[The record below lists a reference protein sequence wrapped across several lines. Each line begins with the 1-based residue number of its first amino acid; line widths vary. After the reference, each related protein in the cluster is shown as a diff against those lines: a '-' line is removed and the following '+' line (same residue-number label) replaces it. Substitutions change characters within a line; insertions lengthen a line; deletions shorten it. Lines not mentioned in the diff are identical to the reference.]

1 MNIESVENLR
11 DLGGIIAKDGRRI
24 KKNILIRSGAL
35 HKLSEKDV
43 GELKKAGLRRVIDLR
58 SGLERREKPD
68 IEIDGVENIHL
79 PIFSE
84 TVLGISRDSM
94 SVTQVMKTM
103 WMDMPYLYRGM
114 VERPEASERFSR
126 VLSLIIEQKDGA
138 VLWHC
143 SAGKDRCGL
152 TAALCLHML
161 GADRDTIFA
170 DYLESNKTAAPFA
183 EMIYRKVLAESGD
196 GQRAE
201 YMRHLFMA
209 DREYLEASLERMD
222 LLYGGIDGFI
232 HKGLKITD
240 AQIEAFRERCL
251 E

>member
-1 MNIESVENLR
+1 MNIECVENLR
-11 DLGGIIAKDGRRI
+11 DLGGIITKDGRRI

-43 GELKKAGLRRVIDLR
+43 GELKKAGLKRVIDLR

-68 IEIDGVENIHL
+68 IEINGVENIHL

-94 SVTQVMKTM
+94 SVRQVMNTM

-114 VERPEASERFSR
+114 VQHPEAVPQFAKA
-126 VLSLIIEQKDGA
+126 LTLIMEQKDGA

-161 GADRDTIFA
+161 GVDMDTIFA

-183 EMIYRKVLAESGD
+183 EMIYKKVLAESGD
-196 GQRAE
+196 EQRAE
-201 YMRHLFMA
+201 YMRRLFLA
-209 DREYLEASLERMD
+209 DRTYLEASLDRMD
-222 LLYGGIDGFI
+222 SLYGGIDGYI
-232 HKGLKITD
+232 RSGLKITE

>member
-1 MNIESVENLR
+1 MNIESIENLR
-11 DLGGIIAKDGRRI
+11 DLGGIRTRDGRRI

-35 HKLSEKDV
+35 YKVSEKDAE
-43 GELKKAGLRRVIDLR
+43 ELKKAGLKRILDLR

-68 IEIDGVENIHL
+68 VEIDGAENIHL

-84 TVLGISRDSM
+84 TVLGISRDSK
-94 SVTQVMKTM
+94 SVEEIKNTM
-103 WMDMPYLYRGM
+103 WLDMPCLYRGM
-114 VERPEASERFSR
+114 VERPEAAEQFSK
-126 VLSLIIEQKDGA
+126 VLSYIFDTRDGA

-161 GADRDTIFA
+161 GVDMDTIFA
-170 DYLESNKTAAPFA
+170 DYLESNKMAAPFA
-183 EMIYRKVLAESGD
+183 EKIYKKVLAESGD
-196 GQRAE
+196 EQRAE
-201 YMRHLFMA
+201 YMRRLFLA
-209 DREYLEASLERMD
+209 DRTYLEASLDRMD
-222 LLYGGIDGFI
+222 SLYGGIDGYI
-232 HKGLKITD
+232 RSGLKITE

>member
-1 MNIESVENLR
+1 MESIENLR
-11 DLGGIIAKDGRRI
+11 DLGGIITRDGRRI
-24 KKNILIRSGAL
+24 KNNILIRSGAL
-35 HKLSEKDV
+35 HKVSEEDAA
-43 GELKKAGLRRVIDLR
+43 ELKRKGLQRVIDLR

-68 IEIDGVENIHL
+68 REIDGVENIHL

-94 SVTQVMKTM
+94 SVREVMHTM

-114 VERPEASERFSR
+114 VERPEAREQFSK
-126 VLSLIIEQKDGA
+126 VLSLILELKDGA

-152 TAALCLHML
+152 TSVLCLHML

-170 DYLESNKTAAPFA
+170 DYLESNKTAGPFA
-183 EMIYRKVLAESGD
+183 EMIYKKVLAESGEE
-196 GQRAE
+196 QRAE
-201 YMRHLFMA
+201 YMRRLFLA
-209 DREYLEASLERMD
+209 DREYLDASLDRMD
-222 LLYGGIDGFI
+222 SLYGGIDGFI
-232 HKGLKITD
+232 RDGLKITD
-240 AQIEAFRERCL
+240 TQIEAFRERCL